1 MNVQVNIDAMK
12 EDSYDEKLDKV
23 HHRVP
28 MMRKRLDSMAV
39 NLIPLHERNRIEFL
53 TIILGGS
60 MLAFNAGFING
71 CTLLS
76 LHSYPVSHVTG
87 TTSHAGI

>member
-1 MNVQVNIDAMK
+1 MK
-12 EDSYDEKLDKV
+12 KDPDDEIPKGDIILEIPDKF
-23 HHRVP
+23 HHRTP
-28 MMRKRLDSMAV
+28 MLRKRQDSMAV
-39 NLIPLHERNRIEFL
+39 NLIPLHERNRIEFM

-76 LHSYPVSHVTG
+76 IHSYPVSHVTG